1 VSDPDFTLVVDA
13 PPVSRDG
20 SPPELRRNLEACLEA
35 PGVFHRVVTYH
46 AKSTAMACAAAL
58 RQGERGRPAGNW
70 TIRAGRVE
78 GSATDYGVWARFDS

>member
-1 VSDPDFTLVVDA
+1 M
-13 PPVSRDG
+13 
-20 SPPELRRNLEACLEA
+20 
-35 PGVFHRVVTYH
+35 FHRVVTYH